1 MKKQYEVP
9 SINVLGY
16 NRFASKYISTSDLN
30 ETNPE
35 ENKNDLITDDK
46 VDYFG

>member
-1 MKKQYEVP
+1 MKKRYEVP
-9 SINVLGY
+9 TYTVLGY
-16 NRFASKYISTSDLN
+16 NNIPSKYISTSDLN
-30 ETNPE
+30 VTNPD